1 MAVAV
6 LPTPR
11 VASSTLQVWI
21 LSPDSTGRRIRYI
34 VVTFLYFSRTVVFDG
49 HHSLS
54 LSQSH
59 SRSCLTRAMSDAEH
73 VADLRTPSAMS
84 SSV

>member
-21 LSPDSTGRRIRYI
+21 LSPDSVGRRIRYI
-34 VVTFLYFSRTVVFDG
+34 VVTFFRFSWTAVFDG
-49 HHSLS
+49 VVVLH
-54 LSQSH
+54 
-59 SRSCLTRAMSDAEH
+59 RCLNPTA
-73 VADLRTPSAMS
+73 VAALLAPCRTPSTLQIS
-84 SSV
+84 DPRRYV